1 MRPRAPPDGR
11 RHREH
16 SAGWLD
22 NVDDVPVF
30 LLGKGENQCDSANKS
45 FGRRQIS
52 GENNS
57 AGESGTL
64 TRIVRI

>member
-22 NVDDVPVF
+22 NVDDVSVFF
-30 LLGKGENQCDSANKS
+30 LLEKRENQCDSAKKGLGEDRSWAKIIQREKS
-45 FGRRQIS
+45 
-52 GENNS
+52 E
-57 AGESGTL
+57 L
-64 TRIVRI
+64 